1 MTKRIVAYPTQI
13 SFNRIFGS
21 LLCLKFK
28 CTAILIGSYARG
40 DFNLWSDID
49 ILIIGDFQGN
59 PLQRLKNIDFPPGYA
74 TIFLTMDEVNKLK
87 SKNSK
92 FIKDAFNDG
101 IILRDDYLLFSS
113 NSKEFYKKCRLQ
125 LTHR

>member
-1 MTKRIVAYPTQI
+1 MEIIEKRMNQRNDILHNAIKYAD
-13 SFNRIFGS
+13 S
-21 LLCLKFK
+21 LKFK

-59 PLQRLKNIDFPPGYA
+59 PLQRLKNIDFPPGYE
-74 TIFLTMDEVNKLK
+74 TILLTIDEVNKLK

-101 IILRDDYLLFSS
+101 INLRDDYLLFSS
-113 NSKEFYKKCRLQ
+113 NSR
-125 LTHR
+125 